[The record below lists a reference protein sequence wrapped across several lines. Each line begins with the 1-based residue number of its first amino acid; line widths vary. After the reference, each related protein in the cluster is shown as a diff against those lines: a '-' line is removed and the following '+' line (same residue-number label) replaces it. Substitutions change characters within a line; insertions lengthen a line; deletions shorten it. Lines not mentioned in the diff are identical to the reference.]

1 MATLNDFKVLSQ
13 ISSNYFETLVREDFD
28 DELSSKLQALPA
40 KQKSRLGFYI
50 LSLEQ
55 LTHLSDYTDIADAV
69 TDSEFNQLL
78 YSDTSDDFGVDA
90 VVIDEETKQ
99 IKLFNFKY
107 RENFKVGG
115 QAVNPTLL
123 SAKYLN
129 AIYNDDFTG
138 MTGKPLQFA
147 KAIKHRNMSNDV
159 WKIILYVVSNE
170 DCNVTGIDS
179 HLRQFQDIYGL
190 EVVPIGLNEISDLIS
205 LRPSPVNATM
215 MLDREAVMSFTENP
229 LSSSKSYI
237 IRLSLAELVRI
248 TSKDSVLRKE
258 YNLEDLTKLS
268 ATSLDSSV
276 LFDNVRGFVLKS
288 KFNAN
293 IAETIKTNP
302 TKFFMY
308 NNGLTL
314 IASDIVAEHINA
326 RSKVKV
332 DLSNFQ
338 VLNGGQT
345 LRTVH
350 DFNNDDQNNISD
362 YLCEAEVLVRIF
374 KTQNQFE
381 LNSKIAE
388 YTNSQNTISNVDLKS
403 LRKEQISLEQY
414 LQGYD
419 ILYSR
424 KTGDTGVR
432 QDRSYRIQIS
442 MEKFGQILM
451 TYDGLPEKAVN
462 AKKSIFDKLYNH
474 FFIDNKTLLEDSVEQ
489 IEKFYEVKN
498 AYKSLSTIDS
508 SDQKIFYIIYILE
521 KTKMEVSTAIGL
533 LEETLDE
540 YQSILEKDVARSR
553 LMIHTAFKKLLDDKI
568 EGLEVAKV

>member
-1 MATLNDFKVLSQ
+1 MATINDFKVLSQ
-13 ISSNYFETLVREDFD
+13 LSLNYFETLVREDFD
-28 DELSSKLQALPA
+28 EAQSSKLQALPS

-50 LSLEQ
+50 LTLEQ

-90 VVIDEETKQ
+90 VVIEEESKL

-115 QAVNPTLL
+115 QAVNDTLL

-138 MTGKPLQFA
+138 MTGKPLEFA
-147 KAIKHRNMSNDV
+147 KAIKRNNMSNDV

-170 DCNVTGIDS
+170 DCSVTSIDS
-179 HLRQFQDIYGL
+179 HLRQFQDIYDL
-190 EVVPIGLNEISDLIS
+190 DIVSIGLNEISDLIS
-205 LRPSPVNATM
+205 LRPSPVSATM
-215 MLDREAVMSFTENP
+215 LLDREAVMSFTENP
-229 LSSSKSYI
+229 LSSSKSYVL
-237 IRLSLAELVRI
+237 RLSLAELVRI
-248 TSKDSVLRKE
+248 TSKDSELRKE
-258 YNLEDLTKLS
+258 YNLEDLSKLS

-293 IAETIKTNP
+293 IAETIKTSP

-326 RSKVKV
+326 RSKVKI

-345 LRTVH
+345 LRTIH
-350 DFNNDDQNNISD
+350 DFNNGDKNNISD
-362 YLCEAEVLVRIF
+362 YLCEAEVLVRVF
-374 KTQNQFE
+374 KTQNQLE

-388 YTNSQNTISNVDLKS
+388 YTNSQNTISNIDLKS
-403 LRKEQISLEQY
+403 LRKEQISLEHY

-424 KTGDTGVR
+424 KTGDTGIK
-432 QDRSYRIQIS
+432 QERSYRIQIS

-451 TYDGLPEKAVN
+451 TYDGMPEKAVN

-474 FFIDNKTLLEDSVEQ
+474 FFIDNKTLLEDSVQQ
-489 IEKFYEVKN
+489 IEMFYKVKN
-498 AYKSLSTIDS
+498 AYKSFSSLDS

-521 KTKMEVSTAIGL
+521 KTKIEVDEAIEL
-533 LEETLDE
+533 LEEILDD
-540 YQSILEKDVARSR
+540 YRSKLEKEVARSR
-553 LMIHTAFKKLLDDKI
+553 LMIHTAFKRQLDERI
-568 EGLEVAKV
+568 QSL